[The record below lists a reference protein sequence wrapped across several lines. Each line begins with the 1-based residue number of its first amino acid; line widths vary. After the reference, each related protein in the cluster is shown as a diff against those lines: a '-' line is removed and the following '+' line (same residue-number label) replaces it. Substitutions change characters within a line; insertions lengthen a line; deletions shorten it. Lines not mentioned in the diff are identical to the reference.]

1 MRTWRV
7 FAESV
12 TYMHVAIGLFPV
24 FTTYLSLHN
33 ALYSVIATMQA
44 WIIDYDAWL
53 V

>member
-1 MRTWRV
+1 
-7 FAESV
+7 
-12 TYMHVAIGLFPV
+12 MHVAIGLFPV